1 MAIWRNILK
10 YIKLF
15 LVHPSTEIILNMI
28 YLISFVMIGIL
39 LFKESSNYDD
49 HQIFDITQTFF
60 NFKNFNKI
68 KTPSQFKIYFISL
81 LDKLYTINPSTEEIP
96 LFIPMSPVRFIPFIN
111 SNDCNTE
118 IFYNKTCKNESEKF
132 KCVID
137 YLTESFKNKCGEK
150 YTDNKKMFERKL
162 TGHYS
167 EYNIRKSDNFIDI
180 TRESYY
186 LNYKDKIDEIIQDKQ
201 LKALIMQINLKA
213 PSNQNFIDVILGI
226 EMTNYFTDVKTI
238 FSVYILNDNRP
249 KTKII
254 LGLFMM
260 ILGVTVIINFIKFI
274 FEINTRLVWSIHIF
288 YFFEVAFDIGFM
300 VVCILY
306 ITEDK
311 NLNFEINLEV
321 FESHLKYINILWYTK
336 AFYALLVIFFPFR
349 FFSLISWWKNV
360 FERLIIL
367 LNIIFRMGPG
377 IIVSLFFFM
386 IMIVMFIFINYFLFN
401 DIFPYYET
409 MYKSFIST
417 FDIRIITTIYRR
429 KPESKI
435 FGNLFQSKYSVV
447 VIFFQSVF
455 FYFFFAI
462 IIATLVYAYKK
473 AMILQSPEEDNKY
486 MIKLEEIE
494 KKLKDDKLEEYKN
507 IDLMKKHILWWNL
520 DGINNFAIDNIISK
534 YEALVFKN
542 SNQIIS
548 FLKYIF
554 AVRPEIQFKKLIYK
568 INIIVETN
576 KKKLKDKEIR
586 QISNL
591 AEWLIFVGSKIPII
605 IYGKTNVESSVRMKL
620 KNLYQLTF
628 FINEENTLK
637 KKLEESGNKI
647 LKISENKNISFL
659 SKLEIDSN
667 SINIDS

>member
-1 MAIWRNILK
+1 MAIWINILK
-10 YIKLF
+10 FIKLF
-15 LVHPSTEIILNMI
+15 LVHPLTEIIISAI
-28 YLISFVMIGIL
+28 YIICFVIIGIL

-49 HQIFDITQTFF
+49 HQILDITQSFF
-60 NFKNFNKI
+60 NFNIFNKI
-68 KTPSQFKIYFISL
+68 KTPSQFNQYFISL
-81 LDKLYTINPSTEEIP
+81 LDKIYTINPSTKEIP
-96 LFIPMSPVRFIPFIN
+96 LFIPMSPIRFIPFIN
-111 SNDCNTE
+111 SNDCNTA

-132 KCVID
+132 KCAID

-150 YTDNKKMFERKL
+150 YSDSKKIFERKL
-162 TGHYS
+162 TGYYS
-167 EYNIRKSDNFIDI
+167 EYNIRQNNNYIDL

-186 LNYKDKIDEIIQDKQ
+186 LKYKDKIDDIIEDKQ

-226 EMTNYFTDVKTI
+226 EMTNYFSDVKTI

-254 LGLFMM
+254 LGILIM
-260 ILGVTVIINFIKFI
+260 ILTIIVVINFLKFL

-288 YFFEVAFDIGFM
+288 YFFEVAFDAGFM
-300 VVCILY
+300 IVCILY

-311 NLNFEINLEV
+311 KLNFEINLDV

-349 FFSLISWWKNV
+349 FFSLISWWKYI
-360 FERLIIL
+360 FERLVIL

-377 IIVSLFFFM
+377 IIISLIVFM
-386 IMIVMFIFINYFLFN
+386 IMIIMFVFINYFLFN

-417 FDIRIITTIYRR
+417 FNIRILTIIYSRR
-429 KPESKI
+429 PASKI

-447 VIFFQSVF
+447 IILFQSVF

-462 IIATLVYAYKK
+462 IIATLVYTYKK

-494 KKLKDDKLEEYKN
+494 KKLKEDKLDEYKN

-520 DGINNFAIDNIISK
+520 DGINNYVIDNIIAK
-534 YEALVFKN
+534 YEALIFKN

-568 INIIVETN
+568 IYIIVETN
-576 KKKLKDKEIR
+576 KKKLKDKEIG

-605 IYGKTNVESSVRMKL
+605 IYGKTNFESSIRMKL
-620 KNLYQLTF
+620 KNLYQLIY
-628 FINEENTLK
+628 FINDESILK
-637 KKLEESGNKI
+637 KKLEETGNKI
-647 LKISENKNISFL
+647 LKISENQNLSFFP
-659 SKLEIDSN
+659 KLEINSN
-667 SINIDS
+667 DINNNP

>member
-213 PSNQNFIDVILGI
+213 PSNQNFIDVFLGI

-349 FFSLISWWKNV
+349 FFSLISWWKYI
-360 FERLIIL
+360 FERLVIL
-367 LNIIFRMGPG
+367 LNIIFGM
-377 IIVSLFFFM
+377 VQ
-386 IMIVMFIFINYFLFN
+386 
-401 DIFPYYET
+401 E
-409 MYKSFIST
+409 
-417 FDIRIITTIYRR
+417 
-429 KPESKI
+429 
-435 FGNLFQSKYSVV
+435 
-447 VIFFQSVF
+447 
-455 FYFFFAI
+455 
-462 IIATLVYAYKK
+462 
-473 AMILQSPEEDNKY
+473 
-486 MIKLEEIE
+486 
-494 KKLKDDKLEEYKN
+494 
-507 IDLMKKHILWWNL
+507 
-520 DGINNFAIDNIISK
+520 
-534 YEALVFKN
+534 
-542 SNQIIS
+542 
-548 FLKYIF
+548 
-554 AVRPEIQFKKLIYK
+554 
-568 INIIVETN
+568 
-576 KKKLKDKEIR
+576 
-586 QISNL
+586 
-591 AEWLIFVGSKIPII
+591 
-605 IYGKTNVESSVRMKL
+605 
-620 KNLYQLTF
+620 
-628 FINEENTLK
+628 
-637 KKLEESGNKI
+637 
-647 LKISENKNISFL
+647 
-659 SKLEIDSN
+659 
-667 SINIDS
+667 